1 MKLQDAI
8 NVAGFED
15 IGLWLLCPLVALQHS
30 KFQLVAFHRCR
41 VHRLAENAL
50 GNPQGLRFVQAVPLF
65 LLEQTRGRAVIHANA
80 RCLPA

>member
-1 MKLQDAI
+1 MKLQHAI

-15 IGLWLLCPLVALQHS
+15 IGLWLLRPLVALQHS

-41 VHRLAENAL
+41 VHRLAENAR
-50 GNPQGLRFVQAVPLF
+50 GEPKGLLDVHVVLVF